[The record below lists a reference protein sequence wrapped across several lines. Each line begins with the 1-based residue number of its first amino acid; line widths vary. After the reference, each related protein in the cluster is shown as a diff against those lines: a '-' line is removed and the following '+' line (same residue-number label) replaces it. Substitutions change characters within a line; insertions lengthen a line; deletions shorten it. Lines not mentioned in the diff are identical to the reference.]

1 MEEDRVLIPTN
12 KYQTPVTESLL
23 KDLPQEIQDQYLDFL
38 QNVPYIRSLISK
50 DRPRACDLPR
60 DEQGRIIVDIANPHI
75 LENMD

>member
-38 QNVPYIRSLISK
+38 QNVPYIR
-50 DRPRACDLPR
+50 
-60 DEQGRIIVDIANPHI
+60 NI
-75 LENMD
+75 L